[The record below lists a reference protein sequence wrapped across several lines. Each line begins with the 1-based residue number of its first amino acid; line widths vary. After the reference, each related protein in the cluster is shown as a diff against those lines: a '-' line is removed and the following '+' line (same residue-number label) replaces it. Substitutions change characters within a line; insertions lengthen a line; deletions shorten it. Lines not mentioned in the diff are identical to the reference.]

1 MPPRFQRFVRIEG
14 ILGKAWC
21 YNVTTYRLGDINV
34 LRRIGCLGQFWFIVV
49 NKKYGGG
56 VFYDDIII
64 KVTLPS

>member
-34 LRRIGCLGQFWFIVV
+34 LRRIGCLGQFLVYCGEQKAW
-49 NKKYGGG
+49 GG
-56 VFYDDIII
+56 YC
-64 KVTLPS
+64 L